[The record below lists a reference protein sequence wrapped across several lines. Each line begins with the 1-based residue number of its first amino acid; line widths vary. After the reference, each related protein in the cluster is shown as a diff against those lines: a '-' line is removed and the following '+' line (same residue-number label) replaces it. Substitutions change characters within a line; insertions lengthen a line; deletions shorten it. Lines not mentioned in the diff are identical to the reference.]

1 MELPPT
7 MTVKVP
13 GATRTVRL
21 PLGPAVTVAK
31 LHTSV
36 KRFGIGLPPAL
47 HGAPGCVV
55 STSAPGEG
63 GAGGEAADQQGQLQ
77 GMVVA
82 PLA

>member
-31 LHTSV
+31 LHTSA

-47 HGAPGCVV
+47 QERRDAWSQPVRQGRVV
-55 STSAPGEG
+55 P
-63 GAGGEAADQQGQLQ
+63 AARRRISR
-77 GMVVA
+77 A
-82 PLA
+82 SSRAW